1 MADCNPH
8 DCPVGVRVDA
18 LESEFN
24 RYRSA
29 SSDTHRQMFDRIG
42 ALEQGRAAEI
52 EKLDSIKETVETLA
66 ETVNGI
72 ASKPGKRWDGLV
84 DKLIFLAAGAVL
96 AWVVSGAPGLGT

>member
-8 DCPVGVRVDA
+8 DCPVNTRVDA
-18 LESEFN
+18 LEKEFD
-24 RYRSA
+24 RYRT
-29 SSDTHRQMFDRIG
+29 SSSETHRKMFDKIG
-42 ALEQGRAAEI
+42 ALEQGRAAEN

-84 DKLIFLAAGAVL
+84 DKLFYTAAGA
-96 AWVVSGAPGLGT
+96 AMMWIANGMPGLGT